1 MTSITDLSPVY
12 FRKNFGKIEDVISL
26 PNLIEVQKNSYIKFL
41 DPDNDKEGGI
51 GNVFKS
57 VFPID
62 DFTGLSTTEF
72 VDYRLEEPKYS
83 PKESIIKAT
92 SYTAVI
98 RVTLRLIVWLIDED
112 TGTKEIKSVK
122 EQEVY
127 MGEIPLM
134 TDKGTFIINGTER
147 VVVSQLHR
155 SPGVFFDH
163 DKGKATNQNKLIYS
177 ARIIPYRGSWLDFE
191 FDTKDQLCFRIDRKR
206 KLPVSTLLRS
216 LGFSTEDILSSFYTA
231 KQYTKCDDGW
241 KVSFSPE
248 EYKGGKLKY
257 DLISAK
263 DNKLIAA
270 AGKRLSASK
279 LKEIK
284 KLGYDEII
292 VINDQMLDKV
302 FVSDFTIKE
311 GLTLISGTKLTDEII
326 NEFSNG
332 QQIDLININQVN
344 VGPSI
349 FDTLSADKSLTYED
363 ALLEIY
369 KVLRPGD
376 PPSVEAASEL
386 FTSLFFN
393 DERYDLSDVGRVKM
407 NERLGLDLDITLLTK
422 EDIVEIIRTLVSMKV
437 NNSKADDIDHLSNR
451 RIRSVGELA
460 ENQFRVGLVRVQRAI
475 QERMNSIDIDTAL
488 PQSLINVKPLVSI
501 IKEFFGTSQL
511 SQFMD
516 QTNPLSEITHKRRL
530 SALGPGGL
538 SRERAGFEVRDV
550 HTSHY
555 GRICPIE
562 TPEGQNIGL
571 INSIATFA
579 RVNKYGFL
587 ESPYRVVKN
596 GTVTDEVKYLTAGQE
611 GESIIAQ
618 ASQAQDSNG
627 NLTGELIT
635 CRCNGDF
642 VMISP
647 KNVNYIDISPKQ
659 IISVAASL
667 IPFLENDDANRALMG
682 SNMQRQA
689 VPLLHPQAP
698 VVGTGMERAVA
709 KDSSACV
716 IASHDGV
723 IEKVDASKI
732 YLRVED
738 EDEIDIQIYELAKFQ
753 RSNQDTCINQK
764 PIVKVGQKV
773 KKGDI
778 LADGPSTKHGELAL
792 GRNVLVG
799 FMSWNGYNF
808 EDSILISEKIV
819 RDDVFTSIH
828 VQEFEM
834 VARDTRLGPE
844 EITRD
849 IPNVSDESLR
859 HLDETGIVN
868 VGAEVSGGDIIVGK
882 VVPKS
887 ESPATPE
894 EKLLRAIF
902 GEKAAEVKDSSLYV
916 PPGVKATVIDVRVFV
931 RRGVEKDE
939 RTLLIERQALSKLK
953 QERDEKLEL
962 LQSHI
967 IEKSIKLLNGV
978 SLKKAIGNVKA
989 NTKLT
994 TDILE
999 NFSFSD
1005 FQKIVVDDNE
1015 VSQKLH
1021 NSFSKY
1027 DNILNKIDSE
1037 FNNSIEKVQSGDDL
1051 PQGVLK
1057 VVKVFLAVKRKLQP
1071 GDKMAGRHGNKGI
1084 ISKIVPIEDMP
1095 FLEDG
1100 TQLDIL
1106 LNPLGVPSRMNVGQ
1120 ILETHLGFASYNFG
1134 KKISNV
1140 LEQSIKNNNFSEL
1153 KKSIIDAYND
1163 EKVTSEINNLDSD
1176 EIISLAQNIRE
1187 GLPFATPVFD
1197 GAKEHDIVE
1206 ALNRSGVETS
1216 GQQVVYDGRT
1226 GEKFERKV
1234 TVGYIYML
1242 KLHHLVD
1249 EKIHARSIG
1258 PYSLVTQQP
1267 LGGKSHFGGQRF
1279 GEMECWALQAYGSAY
1294 TLQEV
1299 LTVKSD
1305 DVTGRI
1311 KLYESV
1317 VKGDSNF
1324 DYGVPESFNVMVKE
1338 LKSLC
1343 INVDLERA
1351 A

>member
-26 PNLIEVQKNSYIKFL
+26 PNLIEVQKNSYVKFL
-41 DPDNDKEGGI
+41 DPNNDKDGGI
-51 GNVFKS
+51 GSVFKS

-72 VDYRLEEPKYS
+72 VDYRLEDPKYS

-177 ARIIPYRGSWLDFE
+177 ARVIPYRGSWLDFE

-216 LGFSTEDILSSFYTA
+216 LEFSTEEILKSFYTT
-231 KQYTKCDDGW
+231 KGYTKCVDGW
-241 KVSFSPE
+241 KVKFNPD
-248 EYKGGKLKY
+248 EYKGGKIKY
-257 DLISAK
+257 DLVAAK

-270 AGKRLSASK
+270 AGKRLNAAK

-284 KLGYDEII
+284 KLGYDEIVI
-292 VINDQMLDKV
+292 INDQMNDKV
-302 FVSDFTIKE
+302 SVSDFTIKD
-311 GLTLISGTKLTDEII
+311 GLTLLSGTKLTEEII
-326 NEFSNG
+326 NEFQNG
-332 QQIDLININQVN
+332 QTIELINVNQPN
-344 VGPSI
+344 VGSSL
-349 FDTLSADKSLTYED
+349 FDTLSNDKSLTFED
-363 ALLEIY
+363 AILEIY

-386 FTSLFFN
+386 FNSLFFSS
-393 DERYDLSDVGRVKM
+393 ERYDLSDVGRVKM

-422 EDIVEIIRTLVSMKV
+422 EDIIEIIRTLVAMKV

-579 RVNKYGFL
+579 RVNQYGFL
-587 ESPYRVVKN
+587 ESPYRVVEN
-596 GTVTDEVKYLTAGQE
+596 GKVTNEVKYLSAGQE
-611 GESIIAQ
+611 GENIIAQ
-618 ASQAQDSNG
+618 ASQSQDSEG
-627 NLTGELIT
+627 NLLGELIT

-642 VMISP
+642 VMITP
-647 KNVNYIDISPKQ
+647 ENVNYIDISPKQ

-709 KDSSACV
+709 HDSSACV

-732 YLRVED
+732 YLRTESD
-738 EDEIDIQIYELAKFQ
+738 DSIDIQIYELAKFQ

-773 KKGDI
+773 KKGEI

-844 EITRD
+844 EVTRD
-849 IPNVSDESLR
+849 IPNVSDEVLR

-868 VGAEVSGGDIIVGK
+868 VGSEVVGGDIIVGK

-939 RTLLIERQALSKLK
+939 RTLLIERQALAKLK
-953 QERDEKLEL
+953 EEKDDKISL

-967 IEKSIKLLNGV
+967 IENAVKILDGVKLKKSINGV
-978 SLKKAIGNVKA
+978 KS

-994 TDILE
+994 LDVLQEFTF
-999 NFSFSD
+999 ND
-1005 FQKIVVDDNE
+1005 FLKIVVDNDE
-1015 VSQKLH
+1015 VSAKLH
-1021 NSFSKY
+1021 NSFAKY
-1027 DNILNKIDSE
+1027 DSLVAKIESE
-1037 FNNSIEKVQSGDDL
+1037 FNVSVEKIQSGDDL

-1120 ILETHLGFASYNFG
+1120 ILETHLGFASYNLG
-1134 KKISNV
+1134 KQVSNV
-1140 LEQSIKNNNFSEL
+1140 LEQSIKKNNFSEL
-1153 KKSIIDAYND
+1153 KKSIINAYDD
-1163 EKVTSEINNLDSD
+1163 EKVTKEVNDLDSN
-1176 EIISLAQNIRE
+1176 EIISLAQNIRD

-1197 GAKEHDIVE
+1197 GAKESDIVD
-1206 ALNRSGVETS
+1206 ALARSGVETS

-1226 GEKFERKV
+1226 GEQFERKV

-1324 DYGVPESFNVMVKE
+1324 DYGVPESFNVMIKE